1 MISKRLLLNDV
12 DYTRLLL
19 KDGLGS
25 VKFES
30 QDEAGNATIGSLRFR
45 LSNMNGDLDGFT
57 SSADRIG
64 VKLYVNDRVA
74 FIGSVDPEGFQFDRH
89 NRIVEAEA
97 VSLDAEIAEKCKKT
111 TFSMLPVVYDTNRPI
126 RTGSGGGFIYRRFA
140 YLNTVLRQI
149 ATFFNLG
156 TDFSLPANIL
166 CGGTTTAIT
175 VMKPDMTLYDFLTD
189 VCAMFNMVWTVLPTP
204 PELFPKLAVKL
215 KKDYLIQQTSIQP
228 PALPIMR
235 ESLKLFSRREGWD
248 IVTLQYGNLPSEAP
262 QNDPRRAL
270 ISRGGR
276 VLRTKDI
283 SVRALKYP
291 APDVAPSDYIAV
303 IPETDAGG
311 DYMIKQAGTEPSQ
324 QQAITAI
331 DLLFTG
337 YRFELFA
344 LSEQEASYDLIKD
357 ASSLT
362 PILPM
367 FYTHW
372 QTMYPNPWPFFH
384 QHFVRSAELDL
395 SNRVLHIKT
404 IGYSNL
410 AA

>member
-19 KDGLGS
+19 KDGLGT

-111 TFSMLPVVYDTNRPI
+111 TFSMLPRIGDVNLPI
-126 RTGSGGGFIYRRFA
+126 RTGTGSQIVRNFA
-140 YLNTVLRQI
+140 HLNSVLRQI
-149 ATFFNLG
+149 ANFFSLS
-156 TDFSLPANIL
+156 TDFTLPSNIV
-166 CGGTTTAIT
+166 CGGTNVLPS
-175 VMKPDMTLYDFLTD
+175 VMKQDMTLYDFLND
-189 VCAMFNMVWTVLPTP
+189 ICMMFNMVWTVHPSSR
-204 PELFPKLAVKL
+204 KLIVKV
-215 KKDYLIQQTSIQP
+215 KKDYLIQQVAIQP
-228 PALPIMR
+228 LSLPLIR
-235 ESLKLFSRREGWD
+235 ESLKVFSRREGWD
-248 IVTLQYGNLPSEAP
+248 IVTLQYSNFPTGGA
-262 QNDPRRAL
+262 QNDPRRAF
-270 ISRGGR
+270 ISRDGK
-276 VLRTKDI
+276 VLRAKDI
-283 SVRALKYP
+283 SLRALRYP
-291 APDVAPSDYIAV
+291 APDVAPSDFIAV
-303 IPETDAGG
+303 IPEDDVGG
-311 DYMIKQAGTEPSQ
+311 NYIIRTTGPSSAHQ
-324 QQAITAI
+324 LAISAL
-331 DLLFTG
+331 DLLFAG
-337 YRFELFA
+337 YRFELFG
-344 LSEQEASYDLIKD
+344 LSEQEATYSLID
-357 ASSLT
+357 DSSSLT
-362 PILPM
+362 ALLPL

-372 QTMYPNPWPFFH
+372 QTVYPNPWPFFH

-395 SNRVLHIKT
+395 SNRVVHIKT